1 MVYSF
6 LCFCPLR
13 LAFMLNYNISK
24 VAYHNKLTL
33 YVGLEQ
39 QSYRNKINTLDNIP
53 ASGKR
58 NKIEITCYVQW
69 FTVWL
74 CNQHFSSYRQVE
86 VSLKRKKQS
95 VFKWRYG
102 GCIGVPKTS
111 KNGDHVGIPNKSCG
125 RWSLFLCKRFLSL
138 QEICIDAR
146 HQSENTP

>member
-13 LAFMLNYNISK
+13 LAIMLNYNTSK

-58 NKIEITCYVQW
+58 NKIEI
-69 FTVWL
+69 
-74 CNQHFSSYRQVE
+74 
-86 VSLKRKKQS
+86 
-95 VFKWRYG
+95 
-102 GCIGVPKTS
+102 
-111 KNGDHVGIPNKSCG
+111 
-125 RWSLFLCKRFLSL
+125 
-138 QEICIDAR
+138 
-146 HQSENTP
+146 